1 MVRAGQGDDLYRHNG
16 ADEMPVFSAADFED
30 FKEPRPDL
38 VPEMVGQLEEVV
50 RVLVAN
56 RWPWR
61 PHATYDG
68 MSSRAL
74 DVFEKVDR
82 EMPRAGLPWFF
93 DHAETISAKK
103 IDRVAALGGGIVLQH
118 RMAFQGEDFV
128 ARYGSAA
135 AEATS
140 PIARMLGAGVP
151 VGAGTDATRVASYN
165 PWVSLAWLV
174 TGKTVGGLTLYPA
187 RNRLDREQALDLW
200 TRANT

>member
-68 MSSRAL
+68 MRSRAL

-82 EMPRAGLPWFF
+82 EMPLAGLPWFF
-93 DHAETISAKK
+93 DHA
-103 IDRVAALGGGIVLQH
+103 
-118 RMAFQGEDFV
+118 
-128 ARYGSAA
+128 
-135 AEATS
+135 
-140 PIARMLGAGVP
+140 
-151 VGAGTDATRVASYN
+151 
-165 PWVSLAWLV
+165 
-174 TGKTVGGLTLYPA
+174 
-187 RNRLDREQALDLW
+187 
-200 TRANT
+200 